1 MRTYLF
7 ENYKRAPI
15 EFVKAEGSYLIDS
28 EGKVYLDFSSGIGV
42 TNLGFHPQVQQALI
56 QQAGRIWHS
65 PNLYLSSLQEQ
76 VSQELAGSYDYLAFF
91 CNSGAEANEAAI
103 KLARK
108 ATGKQGFITFQ
119 QSFHGRTFGAM
130 AATGQDKIKEGFG
143 DGVPHFS
150 YAVYNDLAS
159 VEKLVNQDT
168 AAVML
173 ELVQGESGVR
183 PAEAAFVKDLAD
195 VCQQEGIL
203 LIVDEVQ
210 TGMGRTGQLYS
221 FEHYGIIPDIVTLAK
236 GLANGLPVGALL
248 GKSSLAPAFGPGSHG
263 STFGGN
269 KLAMAAALE
278 TLHIMKEAGFMEEVR
293 SKSAILLEQLQ
304 LAFQDHPKISAVR
317 GLGMMIGIETSA
329 SLSKIVEAARQK
341 GLIILTAG
349 ENVIR
354 LLPPLTI
361 SREEIQQGITVLKEV
376 FSEVDE

>member
-1 MRTYLF
+1 MTYLF

-76 VSQELAGSYDYLAFF
+76 VTQELAGSYDYLAFF

-108 ATGKQGFITFQ
+108 ATGKQGIITFQ

-130 AATGQDKIKEGFG
+130 AATGQDKIKKGFG

-159 VEKLVNQDT
+159 VEELANRDT

-183 PAEAAFVKDLAD
+183 PAEADFVKKLAD

-236 GLANGLPVGALL
+236 GLANGLPAGALL

-278 TLHIMKEAGFMEEVR
+278 TLHIMKETGFMEEVR

-304 LAFQDHPKISAVR
+304 LAFQDHPNISAVR

-329 SLSKIVEAARQK
+329 SLSRLVEAARQK

-361 SREEIQQGITVLKEV
+361 SREEIQQGIAVLKEV
-376 FSEVDE
+376 FSEIDE

>member
-1 MRTYLF
+1 MTYLF

-28 EGKVYLDFSSGIGV
+28 EGKAYLDFSSGIGV

-76 VSQELAGSYDYLAFF
+76 VAQELAGSYDYLAFF

-103 KLARK
+103 KLVRK
-108 ATGKQGFITFQ
+108 ATGKQGIITFQ

-130 AATGQDKIKEGFG
+130 AATGQDKIKKGFG

-159 VEKLVNQDT
+159 VEDLVNQDT

-195 VCQQEGIL
+195 FCQQEGIL

-210 TGMGRTGQLYS
+210 TGMGRTGRLYS

-236 GLANGLPVGALL
+236 GLANGLPAGALL

-278 TLHIMKEAGFMEEVR
+278 TLHIMKEAGFLEEVR
-293 SKSAILLEQLQ
+293 SNSAILMEQLQ
-304 LAFQDHPKISAVR
+304 LAFQNHPKISAVR

-329 SLSKIVEAARQK
+329 SLSRLVEAARQK

-361 SREEIQQGITVLKEV
+361 SKEEIQQGIAILKEV

>member
-1 MRTYLF
+1 MTYLF

-28 EGKVYLDFSSGIGV
+28 EGKAYLDFSSGIGV
-42 TNLGFHPQVQQALI
+42 TNLGFHPQIQQALI

-76 VSQELAGSYDYLAFF
+76 VAQELAGSYDYLAFF

-108 ATGKQGFITFQ
+108 ATGKQGIITFQ

-150 YAVYNDLAS
+150 YGVYNDLAS
-159 VEKLVNQDT
+159 VEDLVNQDT

-183 PAEAAFVKDLAD
+183 PAEATFVKNLAD
-195 VCQQEGIL
+195 FCQREGIL

-236 GLANGLPVGALL
+236 GLANGLPAGALL
-248 GKSSLAPAFGPGSHG
+248 GKSSLASAFGPGSHG

-278 TLHIMKEAGFMEEVR
+278 TLHIMKEAGFLEEVR

-329 SLSKIVEAARQK
+329 SLSRLVEAARQK

-361 SREEIQQGITVLKEV
+361 SREEIQQGIAILKEV
-376 FSEVDE
+376 FSQVDE

>member
-1 MRTYLF
+1 MTYLF

-28 EGKVYLDFSSGIGV
+28 EGKAYLDFSSGIGV
-42 TNLGFHPQVQQALI
+42 TNLGFQPQVQQALI

-76 VSQELAGSYDYLAFF
+76 VAQELAGSYDYLAFF

-108 ATGKQGFITFQ
+108 ATGKQGIITFQ

-130 AATGQDKIKEGFG
+130 AATGQDKIKKEFG

-159 VEKLVNQDT
+159 VEDLVNEDT
-168 AAVML
+168 AAIML
-173 ELVQGESGVR
+173 ELIQGESGVR

-195 VCQQEGIL
+195 FCRREEIL

-236 GLANGLPVGALL
+236 GLANGLPAGALL

-269 KLAMAAALE
+269 KLAMATALE
-278 TLHIMKEAGFMEEVR
+278 TLHIMKETGFMEEVR

-304 LAFQDHPKISAVR
+304 LAFKDHPKISAVR

-329 SLSKIVEAARQK
+329 GLSRLVEAARQK

-361 SREEIQQGITVLKEV
+361 SREEIQQGIAILKEV